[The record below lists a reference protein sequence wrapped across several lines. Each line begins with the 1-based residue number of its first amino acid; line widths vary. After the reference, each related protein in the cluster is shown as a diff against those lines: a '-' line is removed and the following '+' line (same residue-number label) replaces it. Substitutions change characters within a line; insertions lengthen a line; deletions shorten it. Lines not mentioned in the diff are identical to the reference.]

1 MSKSPRFIKLVV
13 ERKRKVGEVQEMKT
27 NKHVLSNQI
36 IAKAGF
42 SQRAEN

>member
-36 IAKAGF
+36 AKAGF